1 MIDVIKENLELMM
14 KVYISQCVELFVHH
28 SLVDNIFSFFNCLF
42 QTNIGGLFYQL
53 D

>member
-14 KVYISQCVELFVHH
+14 KVHILQCVEVFVHH
-28 SLVDNIFSFFNCLF
+28 SLVDFYFYFFNVFF